1 MVAPTSAPILHMVPF
16 PVQERLSAPGPKYS
30 IIDPVPPLTLKIPA
44 NFRIISLGEDKP
56 LSVPDNLTPIDA
68 LMKLNEIKK
77 LLKTENLFDTINN
90 LLLENKKLSK
100 VQSKFLDNKNKI
112 IKDSLLRN
120 MKQKNKFNLL
130 ISQCKIDSMDSLKKI
145 SYEIKNQINNLIL
158 VLAADISNK
167 PFIIV
172 MIDDKVNKLINI
184 DAREIILKLA
194 KHINGSG
201 GGQSFFSTAGGKN
214 LSGLKNVIKDAN
226 QIFNKIIS

>member
-1 MVAPTSAPILHMVPF
+1 MCGGTHAKSTASLGMF
-16 PVQERLSAPGPKYS
+16 K
-30 IIDPVPPLTLKIPA
+30 
-44 NFRIISLGEDKP
+44 IISES
-56 LSVPDNLTPIDA
+56 SVSSGIRRIEAVTSVELEKKLNSNYIE
-68 LMKLNEIKK
+68 LNEIKK

-112 IKDSLLRN
+112 IKDTLLKN

-172 MIDDKVNKLINI
+172 MIDDEVNKLINI

-194 KHINGSG
+194 KHIDGSG
-201 GGQSFFSTAGGKN
+201 EVNLFSTAGGK
-214 LSGLKNVIKDAN
+214 LIWIKNV
-226 QIFNKIIS
+226 

>member
-1 MVAPTSAPILHMVPF
+1 MF
-16 PVQERLSAPGPKYS
+16 K
-30 IIDPVPPLTLKIPA
+30 
-44 NFRIISLGEDKP
+44 IISES
-56 LSVPDNLTPIDA
+56 SVSSGIRRIEAITSLELEKKLNSNYIE
-68 LMKLNEIKK
+68 LNEIKK

-112 IKDSLLRN
+112 IKDSLIKN
-120 MKQKNKFNLL
+120 MKQKNKFNLI

-194 KHINGSG
+194 KNINGSG